1 MKLTQIGIIGAIFL
15 FVSCNNNKLK
25 QEQTLTKLNQIAN
38 SINHDF
44 EVFQNEIEQ
53 LANSIQQMY
62 TNKNFNYEDSTNYGI
77 STDGC
82 VYKKT
87 NDGGAAIYVSSKTK
101 HSKEVLDIINFTSPS
116 DSAFK
121 RIINTYPSAVQVY
134 YNDSNNYNRIYPFFD
149 VITQYPPDIQIVD
162 YNFYYLATEKYNPSK
177 KATWVKEP
185 YVDPAGRGWM
195 VSAIAP
201 VYYENQLVG
210 VPGIDI
216 TINTIIDTYLE
227 NDPTILL
234 LDEKGIVIAGSEDLL
249 GMLYLPP
256 LKNHKYIETIKSD
269 SYLKDD
275 FNLYKSKSS
284 EVRNLANELFK
295 PESTE
300 IFEYVINNNHYTI
313 YNIEIPLLNWKLIKF
328 ELAV

>member
-1 MKLTQIGIIGAIFL
+1 MKLTRIGIIGAIVL
-15 FVSCNNNKLK
+15 FVSCNNKQK
-25 QEQTLTKLNQIAN
+25 QEQTQTRLHQIAN

-44 EVFQNEIEQ
+44 EIFQSEIQ
-53 LANSIQQMY
+53 KLASSIELMY
-62 TNKNFNYEDSTNYGI
+62 VNKQFNFEDSTNYGI

-82 VYKKT
+82 IYKKT
-87 NDGGAAIYVSSKTK
+87 NDGGSAIYVSSKTSY
-101 HSKEVLDIINFTSPS
+101 SKELVDIINFTAPC

-149 VITQYPPDIQIVD
+149 VITQYPPDIEIID
-162 YNFYYLATEKYNPSK
+162 YNFYYLANSEHNPER

-201 VYYENQLVG
+201 VYVNNQHVG

-234 LDEKGIVIAGSEDLL
+234 LDEKGVVIAGSEDLL

-275 FNLYKSKSS
+275 FNLYKSKSG
-284 EVRNLANELFK
+284 EVRLLAEALFK
-295 PESTE
+295 QQSPE
-300 IFEYVINNNHYTI
+300 IFEYTINNNQYTI

-328 ELAV
+328 DLAV